1 MQAPIPLHSDR
12 QQERLAH
19 LIDPWRTSL
28 HNQDHAAGTIK
39 KYTQAV
45 AGLVSWYEEQN
56 QEPLTLDALTPIVLI
71 GYRNELQHEQ
81 HKSIS
86 TINLRISALRA
97 WCSWLNEQGYLAVD
111 PAARVKLLSG
121 TSGSNREGL
130 TPTQVNT
137 LLHQAERSPDPERNY
152 AIMQLLV
159 QTGLRLSECRGLT
172 CGDITLGERRGTVL
186 VR

>member
-1 MQAPIPLHSDR
+1 MQAPIPLHADH

-81 HKSIS
+81 QKSIS

-97 WCSWLNEQGYLAVD
+97 WCSWLKR
-111 PAARVKLLSG
+111 ARVSRDGSG
-121 TSGSNREGL
+121 DAG
-130 TPTQVNT
+130 
-137 LLHQAERSPDPERNY
+137 
-152 AIMQLLV
+152 
-159 QTGLRLSECRGLT
+159 QTAQWHIRIEP
-172 CGDITLGERRGTVL
+172 
-186 VR
+186 